1 MKFYRMLDCECKHTH
16 AEHQDDTN
24 GAQCTSAGCTCAAYD
39 PAGHNP
45 ELINVLCPQCRKV
58 RLEKAAA
65 RTYECP
71 VCHYIMFEKQILE
84 LLG

>member
-1 MKFYRMLDCECKHTH
+1 MLDCECKHTH
-16 AEHQDDTN
+16 EEHSTD
-24 GAQCTSAGCTCAAYD
+24 AQVCTASGCPCTVYD

-45 ELINVLCPQCRKV
+45 ELINILCPQCRKV

-71 VCHYIMFEKQILE
+71 FCHYIMFEKQIKE
-84 LLG
+84 VLG

>member
-1 MKFYRMLDCECKHTH
+1 MSYYRMLDCVCGHEFDKHICERNDQSD
-16 AEHQDDTN
+16 A
-24 GAQCTSAGCTCAAYD
+24 CWCSCAAYD

-45 ELINVLCPQCRKV
+45 ELINVLCPQCRLV

-71 VCHYIMFEKQILE
+71 VCHYIMFERQILE

>member
-1 MKFYRMLDCECKHTH
+1 MYRKLDCECKHEF
-16 AEHQDDTN
+16 AEHPDQAECTFE
-24 GAQCTSAGCTCAAYD
+24 GCLCQCYD

-45 ELINVLCPQCRKV
+45 ELINVLCPQCRLV

-71 VCHYIMFEKQILE
+71 VCHYIMFERQILE